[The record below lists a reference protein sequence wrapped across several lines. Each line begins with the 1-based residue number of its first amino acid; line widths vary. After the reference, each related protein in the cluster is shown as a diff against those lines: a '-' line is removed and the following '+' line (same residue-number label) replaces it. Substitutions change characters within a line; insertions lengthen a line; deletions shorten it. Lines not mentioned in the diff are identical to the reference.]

1 MISNKYKGLIGG
13 ILVFMVIL
21 LLPEPTGMS
30 AQAKNAGAIALL
42 MAIWWITEAVPIYV
56 TALVPMVLFPLIKIL
71 PAGETAINYGHDFV
85 LMTISG
91 FFLAK
96 AIEAQNLHKRIALVL
111 IKVLGNSRPKILL
124 SIMIATAFLSMWIAN
139 VTTALLMLP
148 IGMAIISKEENME
161 NPIPKFG
168 TALML
173 SIAYSASIG
182 GLGTIIG
189 SPTNMIFTG
198 VLAKLFPEA
207 PQIGF
212 FSWMK
217 VGIPLVLI
225 FLPLVWYYI
234 VKFFKIKGDIPGN
247 KEMIQAEMTKIGKMT
262 KGEKKVMWIFLFTTI
277 GWVFRED
284 LIIDKLV
291 IPGWSSLLGISEYAR
306 DSTVGMLAALFLFS
320 LSDGNKRRVLDWKT
334 AVQIPWGVGIIIGG
348 GYAMAESFK
357 VTGLAEW
364 IGLQLSFF
372 SDYPTLIVLIVVIA
386 FILVFTELNPNT
398 ATANIFLPVLGA
410 MAVAGNINPLLL
422 MIPATF
428 ASSLVFIMPAGTG
441 PNTVIFGSNRVT
453 AGDMARCGIGLKIL
467 SLILLS
473 LLAYFLIIPL
483 MGIDRVMPVWAGQP

>member
-1 MISNKYKGLIGG
+1 
-13 ILVFMVIL
+13 
-21 LLPEPTGMS
+21 
-30 AQAKNAGAIALL
+30 
-42 MAIWWITEAVPIYV
+42 
-56 TALVPMVLFPLIKIL
+56 
-71 PAGETAINYGHDFV
+71 
-85 LMTISG
+85 
-91 FFLAK
+91 
-96 AIEAQNLHKRIALVL
+96 
-111 IKVLGNSRPKILL
+111 
-124 SIMIATAFLSMWIAN
+124 
-139 VTTALLMLP
+139 
-148 IGMAIISKEENME
+148 
-161 NPIPKFG
+161 
-168 TALML
+168 
-173 SIAYSASIG
+173 
-182 GLGTIIG
+182 
-189 SPTNMIFTG
+189 
-198 VLAKLFPEA
+198 
-207 PQIGF
+207 
-212 FSWMK
+212 
-217 VGIPLVLI
+217 
-225 FLPLVWYYI
+225 
-234 VKFFKIKGDIPGN
+234 
-247 KEMIQAEMTKIGKMT
+247 
-262 KGEKKVMWIFLFTTI
+262 
-277 GWVFRED
+277 
-284 LIIDKLV
+284 
-291 IPGWSSLLGISEYAR
+291 
-306 DSTVGMLAALFLFS
+306 

-453 AGDMARCGIGLKIL
+453 AGDMARCGLGLKIL